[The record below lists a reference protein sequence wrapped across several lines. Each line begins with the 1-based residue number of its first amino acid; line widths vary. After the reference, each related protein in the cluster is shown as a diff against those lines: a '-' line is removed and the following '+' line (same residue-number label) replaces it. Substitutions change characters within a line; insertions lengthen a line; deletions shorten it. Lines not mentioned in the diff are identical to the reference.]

1 MHMPNAYA
9 YQTHLEW
16 VFGPNNN
23 SLRKFRAGAM
33 ALQIRAL
40 ATYQTESSIPD
51 TLMVEREN

>member
-1 MHMPNAYA
+1 MPNAYA